1 VPCTRE
7 DGVSSW
13 EFSGGI
19 RVHEC
24 PLKLVTQDSMAWME
38 WYGHYKNGL
47 LPISGGLLDQSAVFT
62 QAMDFI
68 EHKRRSEQ

>member
-1 VPCTRE
+1 
-7 DGVSSW
+7 
-13 EFSGGI
+13 
-19 RVHEC
+19 
-24 PLKLVTQDSMAWME
+24 MAWME